1 METVQHRIAHRF
13 AEEMILPYN
22 AVDNNLGLRH
32 DNLHVALCADG
43 VEASILEWKEK
54 HFCELEEDIQR
65 IYKMTPWDFLNRWYK
80 TGLVPHSMFFLVFK
94 LKKN

>member
-1 METVQHRIAHRF
+1 MEVIQHRIYHRF
-13 AEEMILPYN
+13 AEEVILPYN

-32 DNLHVALCADG
+32 DTLNVVLCADG

-54 HFCELEEDIQR
+54 HFCELEKDIQR

-80 TGLVPHSMFFLVFK
+80 IGLVPHSMFFLVFK